1 MGTYSGAVKAP
12 ARVLDAKEQA
22 DLLRVTGLRKD
33 GFRDHVIFSIALGTG
48 LRSTRSW
55 RLNVGQVFTPAGRAR
70 RRLVL
75 QVFKRSNR
83 DVSMQEVL
91 TPDTL
96 RAKLEKLLAWKRSEG
111 QPVEANAPLFLSR
124 NGDRLSPRQLRE
136 LFAKWQREAGFDRRF
151 SFHAL
156 RHTAC
161 TNLYRGTRD
170 IRVTQRFARHKSVTS
185 TAIYTHPTD
194 EDMARAVAQ
203 LPC

>member
-48 LRSTRSW
+48 LREHEILA
-55 RLNVGQVFTPAGRAR
+55 LNVGQVFTPAGRAR